1 MGPLMI
7 PALKRLKF
15 GQPIRGDGPSTHL
28 KKAGTPT
35 MGGIIFLIPAMVI
48 LCILSFEY
56 SEILPLL
63 ILTIGFGLVGFIDDY
78 IKIIRKSKDGLSV
91 SQKTIG
97 LLLVSTAFVVYLV
110 YASGIGT
117 DIYLPFTGMSQAVI
131 LPVWVYIPFTVI
143 VLYATTN
150 AVNLTDGVDGL
161 AAGVTLIVMIFFTVV
176 ASITAKDSGN
186 MLYTAIIAG
195 GCLGFL
201 VYNSHPAK
209 IFMGDCGS
217 LALGGAV
224 AAAAIILKIHWVL
237 LLAGVIYVAEALS
250 DIIQVFSYKTRRKR
264 VFKMAPIHHHFE
276 LSGWKENKIVAV
288 FCTVTI
294 VFCVIGGLML
304 FLS

>member
-1 MGPLMI
+1 
-7 PALKRLKF
+7 
-15 GQPIRGDGPSTHL
+15 
-28 KKAGTPT
+28 
-35 MGGIIFLIPAMVI
+35 
-48 LCILSFEY
+48 
-56 SEILPLL
+56 
-63 ILTIGFGLVGFIDDY
+63 
-78 IKIIRKSKDGLSV
+78 
-91 SQKTIG
+91 
-97 LLLVSTAFVVYLV
+97 
-110 YASGIGT
+110 
-117 DIYLPFTGMSQAVI
+117 
-131 LPVWVYIPFTVI
+131 
-143 VLYATTN
+143 
-150 AVNLTDGVDGL
+150 
-161 AAGVTLIVMIFFTVV
+161 
-176 ASITAKDSGN
+176 

-217 LALGGAV
+217 LALGGSV

-237 LLAGVIYVAEALS
+237 LFSGVIYVAEALS

-288 FCTVTI
+288 FCAVTI